1 MDDVVLAG
9 WTRRRDAGS
18 GADERGTTVV
28 EYLMLLAMVLSA
40 VVLVATLGASL
51 AGDTI

>member
-1 MDDVVLAG
+1 MDDVVLAWSNG
-9 WTRRRDAGS
+9 ARDAGS

-28 EYLMLLAMVLSA
+28 EYLMLLALVLSA